1 MTMLAT
7 AAPTT
12 LLLITADPSHPLA
25 HLALRYARALLQLTV
40 TATAASNE
48 GDDGT
53 DQPNSSNVRSSPI
66 ARSSFGVSNSP
77 ATSDNIKQPLN
88 IFFYADAAYTAN
100 RLRWQ
105 SADQL
110 NLTQQWQRLSE
121 QYQLPLPSCV
131 STALTRGI
139 SDTDNSARHR
149 LDGEN
154 LATGFHLVGLSE
166 LAMMMQGDCRL
177 IQF

>member
-1 MTMLAT
+1 MTILAT
-7 AAPTT
+7 TVPTT

-25 HLALRYARALLQLTV
+25 HLALRYASALLQLTV
-40 TATAASNE
+40 AASATSSNE
-48 GDDGT
+48 VDDST
-53 DQPNSSNVRSSPI
+53 DQPSSSNINNNSEIRNSS
-66 ARSSFGVSNSP
+66 A
-77 ATSDNIKQPLN
+77 ASDNIKQPLN

-105 SADQL
+105 SADQT
-110 NLTQQWQRLSE
+110 NLTQQWQSLSE
-121 QYQLPLPSCV
+121 QYQLPLPICV

-139 SDTDNSARHR
+139 SDSDNSARHQ
-149 LDGEN
+149 LHGEN

-166 LAMMMQGDCRL
+166 LAMMMQDNCRL